1 VIAIVVSINFKSDF
15 FILYGTIIYNIHTRT
30 MEYVY
35 VKENPLLNALSM
47 VRDIKVE
54 PKVEPPNKKSK
65 KGKK

>member
-1 VIAIVVSINFKSDF
+1 
-15 FILYGTIIYNIHTRT
+15 

-65 KGKK
+65 NGKK